1 VQQLAALAFVFGI
14 LGLFRLDRDRKARTS
29 KALWI
34 PVAWLLIAG
43 SRNVGEWVQT
53 LSGGQMDISRG
64 DAYLEGSPL
73 DRNVLGALIALGI
86 IVLFRRRRQV
96 GALLRNNAPIFLY
109 LFYCA
114 ASVLWSDYPGVGIR
128 RWNRALGDFVMVMV
142 VLTDPDRSAAI
153 KRFLS
158 RTGFVLIPLSVL
170 FIRYYPELG
179 RAYGMDGSPYWGGVT
194 GGKNSLGMICMIFG
208 LGSLW
213 RIIGAYQDRDDP
225 YRKRRLIAHGTL
237 LAMTVYLLHEA
248 NSATSTACFV
258 LAGGLMLLTSRA
270 KVARKSGGVHFLVVA
285 VVSVA
290 LFALFFDPSGGLV
303 GTLGRNSTL
312 TGRTDIWQR
321 AFGIVRNPLFG
332 TGFETFWLGPR
343 LAWMQK
349 LDVGVNHAHDGYI
362 EVYLNLGWVGLMLI
376 AATMVRGYRNIIS
389 GLRRDQAVSTLM
401 LAYFVVGVIYNC
413 TESGFK
419 MMSPVWIFLLLAAM
433 VVPKVSVRH
442 SPAPLDITIDLP
454 TAPAHAH
461 EEFA

>member
-1 VQQLAALAFVFGI
+1 LQQLAALAFVSAI
-14 LGLFRLDRDRKARTS
+14 LGLFILDRDRKARTS
-29 KALWI
+29 PALWL

-53 LSGGQMDISRG
+53 LSGGQIDVSRG
-64 DAYLEGSPL
+64 DNYLEGSSI
-73 DRNVLGALIALGI
+73 DRNVLGALIAVGI
-86 IVLFRRRRQV
+86 IVLLGRRRQV
-96 GALLRNNAPIFLY
+96 GALLRNNVPIFLY

-153 KRFLS
+153 KRFLA

-179 RAYGMDGSPYWGGVT
+179 RAYGIDGTPYWGGVT

-213 RIIGAYQDRDDP
+213 RIVGAYRDRDLP
-225 YRKRRLIAHGTL
+225 NRKRRLIAHGAL

-258 LAGGLMLLTSRA
+258 LAGSLMLLTSTA
-270 KVARKSGGVHFLVVA
+270 KVARKPARVHFLVVA
-285 VVSVA
+285 VVSAAV
-290 LFALFFDPSGGLV
+290 FALFFDPSGGLV

-321 AFGIVRNPLFG
+321 AFGLVRNPIFG

-343 LAWMQK
+343 LAWMHK
-349 LDVGVNHAHDGYI
+349 LDGMNQAHNGYI
-362 EVYLNLGWVGLMLI
+362 EVYLNLGWAGVLLI
-376 AATMVRGYRNIIS
+376 AAMMVKGYRNVT
-389 GLRRDQAVSTLM
+389 GELRRDHAVSALM
-401 LAYFVVGVIYNC
+401 LAYFVVAVIYNC

-419 MMSPVWIFLLLAAM
+419 MMSPVWIFFLLSAM
-433 VVPKVSVRH
+433 VVPKASVVKA
-442 SPAPLDITIDLP
+442 PAARVDLIDLP
-454 TAPAHAH
+454 TATKHVH

>member
-14 LGLFRLDRDRKARTS
+14 LALFRLDRDRKARTS

-34 PVAWLLIAG
+34 PVAWLWIAG

-53 LSGGQMDISRG
+53 LSGGQMDISHG
-64 DAYLEGSPL
+64 DAYLEGSPV

-86 IVLFRRRRQV
+86 IVLIARRRQV
-96 GALLRNNAPIFLY
+96 GALLRNNAPILLY

-142 VLTDPDRSAAI
+142 VLTDPNRLAAI

-170 FIRYYPELG
+170 FIRYYSELG
-179 RAYGMDGSPYWGGVT
+179 RAYGIDGTPYWGGVT

-213 RIIGAYQDRDDP
+213 RIVGAYRDRNDP
-225 YRKRRLIAHGTL
+225 DRKQHLIAHGSM

-258 LAGGLMLLTSRA
+258 LAGGLMLLTSRE
-270 KVARKSGGVHFLVVA
+270 KVARKSARVHFLAVA

-312 TGRTDIWQR
+312 TGRTDIWHR

-343 LAWMQK
+343 LEWMQK
-349 LDVGVNHAHDGYI
+349 LDGMNHAHNGYI
-362 EVYLNLGWVGLMLI
+362 EVYLNLGWAGLLLI
-376 AATMVRGYRNIIS
+376 AAIIVKGYRNVIA
-389 GLRRDQAVSTLM
+389 GLRGDQGGNTLM
-401 LAYFVVGVIYNC
+401 LAYFMVAVIYSF

-419 MMSPVWIFLLLAAM
+419 MMSPVWIFFLLSAM
-433 VVPKVSVRH
+433 VVPRVSVRRA
-442 SPAPLDITIDLP
+442 SPATRFDLIDLP
-454 TAPAHAH
+454 TATTHAR

>member
-1 VQQLAALAFVFGI
+1 LQQLAALAFVFAI
-14 LGLFRLDRDRKARTS
+14 LGLFTLDRDRKARTAT
-29 KALWI
+29 ALWI

-43 SRNVGEWVQT
+43 SRNVGEWVQI
-53 LSGGQMDISRG
+53 LSGGQFDLSRG
-64 DAYLEGSPL
+64 EAYLEGSPI
-73 DRNVLGALIALGI
+73 DRNVLGTLIALGI
-86 IVLFRRRRQV
+86 IALLGRRRQV
-96 GALLRNNAPIFLY
+96 GALVRNNAPIFLY
-109 LFYCA
+109 LLYCA

-179 RAYGMDGSPYWGGVT
+179 RAYGIDGTPYWGGVT

-213 RIIGAYQDRDDP
+213 RIVGAYRDRDDP
-225 YRKRRLIAHGTL
+225 NRKRRLIAHGTL
-237 LAMTVYLLHEA
+237 LAMTAYLLHEA

-258 LAGGLMLLTSRA
+258 LAGSLMLLTSTA
-270 KVARKSGGVHFLVVA
+270 KVARKPARVHLLAVA

-290 LFALFFDPSGGLV
+290 VFALFFDPSGGLV

-321 AFGIVRNPLFG
+321 AFGLVRNPILG

-343 LAWMQK
+343 LVWMNK
-349 LDVGVNHAHDGYI
+349 LDGMNQAHNGYI
-362 EVYLNLGWVGLMLI
+362 EVYLNLGWAGILLI
-376 AATMVRGYRNIIS
+376 AAMMVKGYRNVVG
-389 GLRRDQAVSTLM
+389 GLRRDQAVSALM
-401 LAYFVVGVIYNC
+401 LAYFVVAVIYSC

-419 MMSPVWIFLLLAAM
+419 MMSPVWIFFLLSAM
-433 VVPKVSVRH
+433 VVPKAPVSKA
-442 SPAPLDITIDLP
+442 PAARVDLIDLP
-454 TAPAHAH
+454 TATKHVH